1 MAAWRSLRATR
12 SSNGLAAMFVLLLA
26 IILNAAAVSAT
37 ASAAELLMFEEA
49 GCPWCIKWHKEVG
62 PAYQRSP
69 EGRRAPLRRLDIR
82 AAVPAGVHLDKPV
95 RATPTFVLIEQGREI
110 GRITGYPGPDFFW
123 GLLEEMMRKL
133 PPFDKP
139 KSAGMR
145 AASLASPAWRSM

>member
-1 MAAWRSLRATR
+1 MAAWRKLRSTR
-12 SSNGLAAMFVLLLA
+12 SGDALAAIIFLLA
-26 IILNAAAVSAT
+26 VTLHAVAGSAT

-62 PAYQRSP
+62 PAYSRSP
-69 EGRRAPLRRLDIR
+69 EGKRAPLRRLDIR
-82 AAVPAGVHLDKPV
+82 AAVPAGVRLDKPV
-95 RATPTFVLIEQGREI
+95 RATPTFVLIEQGREV

-133 PPFDKP
+133 SPFDQP

-145 AASLASPAWRSM
+145 AAFLANPAWRSM